1 MSFNAESLPVELDG
15 VSYLVD
21 TTQYRRTTVPV
32 ARQQRDNSKEAGENT
47 LDTTGAWV
55 RSQTDW
61 SYGAGQLYLDN
72 EDSDR
77 RRFYSSSGIDIWTKG
92 QITLLP
98 VTESP
103 DGTNTPSYTTGEI
116 FTLAVTNSSGTEY
129 IYVGQANKL
138 FWTANPAGSAPTWD
152 ASAGITVGGTITS
165 LTSDGTDVYIGFDG
179 VIVAEKT
186 TIGSS
191 STSAFGAL
199 SPNLIKI
206 VAGRI
211 IGADD
216 NTIFELD
223 SAGAKASSSLDYALP
238 ISTSKWVSVTAGANG
253 IYAAANTDNS
263 GSIHYIGVSSTDGTL
278 TTPTIAASLPRNET
292 INEILAY
299 GGVLGIATNIG
310 FRLGLIDQTSSGIT
324 IGPVIDTGGEAFSL
338 EADEKFMWWGTKY
351 GTAYRANLAIFTDT
365 LVPAYATDLV
375 SAESATASDKITS
388 LTRIRNDG

>member
-32 ARQQRDNSKEAGENT
+32 ARQQRDNSREAGENT
-47 LDTTGAWV
+47 LDTTGSWV
-55 RSQTDW
+55 RSQTEW

-216 NTIFELD
+216 NTIF
-223 SAGAKASSSLDYALP
+223 
-238 ISTSKWVSVTAGANG
+238 
-253 IYAAANTDNS
+253 
-263 GSIHYIGVSSTDGTL
+263 
-278 TTPTIAASLPRNET
+278 
-292 INEILAY
+292 
-299 GGVLGIATNIG
+299 
-310 FRLGLIDQTSSGIT
+310 
-324 IGPVIDTGGEAFSL
+324 
-338 EADEKFMWWGTKY
+338 
-351 GTAYRANLAIFTDT
+351 
-365 LVPAYATDLV
+365 
-375 SAESATASDKITS
+375 
-388 LTRIRNDG
+388 